1 MAREQHHLNGEH
13 EPDKK
18 LLLIVGVMLA
28 FGIITL
34 WSASSVIG
42 FDKFGDSFYYVKQQ
56 LLFGVFFG
64 SAVAFIAYRLD
75 YHIWKAW
82 AVPMMMATI
91 FLLVAVLV
99 PGIGFEYGGA
109 RRWIAIGNFLFQPSE
124 VAKFTFLVY
133 VSTWLAQRAGVT
145 KDHLREQLIP
155 FLIFLGILGALVMA
169 QPDLGTMTVIAAI
182 ALSVY
187 FVSGAK
193 MSHFSLIG
201 ALGIA
206 MVALLIK
213 IAPYRTARFTVFLNP
228 DLDPQGIGYH
238 INQALLAI
246 GSGGLFGFGLGHSRQ
261 KYNYLPEV
269 TGDSI
274 YAIIAEELGFVFAV
288 GVIVLFLLIT
298 YRGLR
303 IARQAPDAFGR
314 YLASGITTWFAF
326 QAFVNIGSMVAVLP
340 LTGITLP
347 FISYGKSSMVMLM
360 LAFGVLLN
368 ISKQTKESS

>member
-1 MAREQHHLNGEH
+1 MTRDARQSSHEH
-13 EPDKK
+13 KPDTV
-18 LLLIVGVMLA
+18 LLVVAGSILFFGLIA
-28 FGIITL
+28 L
-34 WSASSVIG
+34 WSASSVVA
-42 FDKFGDSFYYVKQQ
+42 FDKFNDSFFYVKQQ
-56 LLFGVFFG
+56 LVYGVFLGF
-64 SAVAFIAYRLD
+64 AAAYIAYRID
-75 YHIWKAW
+75 YHFWKKW
-82 AVPMMMATI
+82 AVPMMFVTV
-91 FLLVAVLV
+91 LLLLAVLL

-133 VSTWLAQRAGVT
+133 IATWLEQRAGAA
-145 KDHLREQLIP
+145 KDHLKEQLIP
-155 FLIFLGILGALVMA
+155 FLIFLGILGGLIMA
-169 QPDLGTMTVIAAI
+169 QPDLGTMAVIAAI

-187 FVSGAK
+187 FVSGARL
-193 MSHFSLIG
+193 SHFSLIG
-201 ALGIA
+201 ALGAA
-206 MVALLIK
+206 MVAVLIK
-213 IAPYRTARFTVFLNP
+213 VAPYRTARFTVFLNP
-228 DLDPQGIGYH
+228 DIDPQGIGYH

-288 GVIVLFLLIT
+288 GVIALFLVLT

-303 IARQAPDAFGR
+303 IARMAPDPFGR
-314 YLASGITTWFAF
+314 LLATGITIWFAF

-347 FISYGKSSMVMLM
+347 FISYGKSSLVMLM
-360 LAFGVLLN
+360 LAVGVLLN
-368 ISKQTKESS
+368 ISKQTKQS